1 MAISLSIALRIFKIR
16 KSKQR
21 PGFWSILVVALQI
34 CKEQG
39 RGKTAQRFRELFFV
53 PIHLVHKYLSKV
65 KVKIPNVCS
74 ESIVSL
80 ENGGGGANAAIKWGK
95 THSALNW
102 WSLALT
108 LELFSVIS
116 TYICGSIILSQ
127 KKCNS
132 LKQLRSF
139 RWVRVR
145 QDFVQV
151 FCFLLAIWKYYQV
164 FLATLTVVH
173 RKMKHSKYNWRTPF
187 R

>member
-1 MAISLSIALRIFKIR
+1 MAISLSIALRIFKIT

-21 PGFWSILVVALQI
+21 QGFWSILVVELQI
-34 CKEQG
+34 GKEQG

-53 PIHLVHKYLSKV
+53 PIHLVHKY
-65 KVKIPNVCS
+65 PNVCS

-80 ENGGGGANAAIKWGK
+80 ENGGGGANAVIKWGK

-102 WSLALT
+102 WSLWIDLGAFQCNFNIHLWINN
-108 LELFSVIS
+108 S
-116 TYICGSIILSQ
+116 LS

-132 LKQLRSF
+132 LKLDQQLRSL

-145 QDFVQV
+145 QDLVQV

-164 FLATLTVVH
+164 FFGYS
-173 RKMKHSKYNWRTPF
+173 HSGSQKNEALKIQLEDTF
-187 R
+187 